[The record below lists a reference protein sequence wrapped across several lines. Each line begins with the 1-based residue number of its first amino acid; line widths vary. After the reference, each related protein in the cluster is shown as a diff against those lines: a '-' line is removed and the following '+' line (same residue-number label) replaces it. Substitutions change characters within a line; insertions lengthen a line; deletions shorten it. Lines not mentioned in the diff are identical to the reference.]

1 MVKLIALV
9 IFNSLMFAGSASND
23 PADWLNGWLLPD
35 PGLFLWTLVTFGIV
49 LFILKWKA
57 WGPLMAALD
66 EREKRI
72 NDALSSAD
80 KAKEEAEKVSNE
92 YDEMIK
98 RAQAEAQ
105 QIISKAKDAGNSL
118 KDEIERKATEKAEN
132 LIQKSNK
139 QIDAAKAKAIDEIKS
154 VSVDLAIQAASKVI
168 DKNLDDST
176 NRELAKSIINE
187 AN

>member
-1 MVKLIALV
+1 MNRLIALLLV
-9 IFNSLMFAGSASND
+9 SSLFSGGSSSEGGGWIES
-23 PADWLNGWLLPD
+23 WLIPD
-35 PGLFLWTLVTFGIV
+35 PGLFLWTLVTFFIV
-49 LFILKWKA
+49 LIVLKIFA
-57 WGPLMAALD
+57 WSPLIEALD
-66 EREKRI
+66 AREQRI

-98 RAQAEAQ
+98 KAQSEAQ
-105 QIISKAKDAGNSL
+105 DIVAKGKEAGNNLRYEIEKKAKEKS
-118 KDEIERKATEKAEN
+118 DELFE
-132 LIQKSNK
+132 KSNK
-139 QIDAAKAKAIDEIKS
+139 QIEAAKAKAIDEIKS

-176 NRELAKSIINE
+176 NRDLAKSTINK